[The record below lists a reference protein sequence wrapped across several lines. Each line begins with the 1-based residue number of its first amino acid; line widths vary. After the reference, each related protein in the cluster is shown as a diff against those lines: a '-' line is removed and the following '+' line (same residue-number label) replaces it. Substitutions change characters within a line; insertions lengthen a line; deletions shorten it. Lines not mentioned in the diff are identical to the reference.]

1 MRYLRA
7 AARALAFVGLMG
19 GVSALLIPGMALL
32 SASEKKAR
40 WWRNFIFRNWAKATA
55 ALLGMK
61 ITVHGSPPKPPFL
74 LVSNHL
80 SYIDVIVFASRLDCV
95 FVAKQDVSDWPFIG
109 RLCREVKTIFI
120 DRENRRDL
128 ARVNGL
134 IERALAEGEGVVL
147 FPEGTSTSGA
157 TVLPFKPSLLE
168 YADRSESSVA
178 SSSSTFKPSLLEY
191 AARARYPVSYAA
203 VSYRTPPD
211 QPPAHTAVC
220 WWGEMT
226 FIPHLFGLFQLTGFE
241 ATVVFGPQ
249 QVQAEDRK
257 VLAGELWGAVKE
269 QFVPVAT
276 VE

>member
-168 YADRSESSVA
+168 YA
-178 SSSSTFKPSLLEY
+178 
-191 AARARYPVSYAA
+191 ARARYPVSYAA

-269 QFVPVAT
+269 QFAPVAT